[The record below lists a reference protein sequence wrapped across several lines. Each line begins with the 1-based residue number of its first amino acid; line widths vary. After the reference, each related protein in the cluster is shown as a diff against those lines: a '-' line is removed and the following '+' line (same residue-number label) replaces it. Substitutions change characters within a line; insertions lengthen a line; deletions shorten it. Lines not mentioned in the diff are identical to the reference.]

1 MTINIENCS
10 TLVDILQTRYEYQ
23 GNEIAY
29 RFLKDGEI
37 EIDAITYQELDHKAK
52 IIASHLQSIN
62 LSNQRVI
69 IIYPYDRGLDFIT
82 AFFGCLYGRIVAVTC
97 HPPLNRHG
105 ILEIQER
112 LNDSQAQGLIAH
124 PTLIKQLKE
133 KLITPDNFNWIVNN
147 DISTVVNDWQKPTI
161 TPESLAFLQYTSGST
176 GKPKGVMIT
185 HQCILD
191 NQKMLKLAF
200 GNNNNSIGL
209 GWLPLFHDMGLIGLV
224 IQALYVGR
232 PSIFMS
238 PVAFIQKPVRWLQAI
253 SRYKATTSGAPN
265 FAYDLLCR
273 HVTPQQ
279 RENLDLSHWEL
290 AFCGG
295 EPIQMQTV
303 NQFCQ
308 LFSSCGFRREAFYPC
323 YGMAEATLLITGG
336 KRGTFPIFKYVNEMA
351 LENNLVVTNSHKK
364 AGFLPIISVGKTWL
378 DAQIKIVNPH
388 TLQPCFSDELG
399 EVWISGS
406 GLGKGYWQDAKRTKE
421 TFQANI
427 KNTQETSFLRTGDL
441 GFLEGE
447 ELFITGRLNDV
458 MVFWGLN
465 YYPQLIEQ
473 TVAECNPA
481 LKQNCTAAVSV
492 KQGGEPQLIIVS
504 EIDRSYR
511 KSLDFDEIVAQICWS
526 VFDKY
531 MIDVY
536 SIVLLKTGKIP
547 KTSSGKIQRYACKI
561 KFINSDFEA
570 IYQWRCQPNKLR
582 DITSVFQRYFNP
594 LTHLKRYFFILRG
607 KMKRLLS

>member
-473 TVAECNPA
+473 TVAECHPA